1 MFQNCVE
8 VFQSYIVA
16 GGPIMYVLL
25 GLSVIALAVFF
36 ERLFFYRRAGERP
49 MEIERAV
56 GEALD
61 RGDPAAAAERC
72 AGRDTSLRRLL
83 RSGLEHWDIVN
94 WDLNTLLEQEI
105 RREVYRWSSGLSVI
119 ALVVRMAP
127 LLGLLGTVTGMVEI
141 FESLPGATEAPM
153 VALASGIYKAL
164 YTTVAGLC
172 IAIPAL
178 FLHGY
183 LQSRVDDMEEQL
195 SRAADML
202 LRRHVRPGRAKS

>member
-1 MFQNCVE
+1 M
-8 VFQSYIVA
+8 
-16 GGPIMYVLL
+16 
-25 GLSVIALAVFF
+25 
-36 ERLFFYRRAGERP
+36 
-49 MEIERAV
+49 
-56 GEALD
+56 
-61 RGDPAAAAERC
+61 
-72 AGRDTSLRRLL
+72 
-83 RSGLEHWDIVN
+83 
-94 WDLNTLLEQEI
+94 
-105 RREVYRWSSGLSVI
+105 I

>member
-1 MFQNCVE
+1 MLQNCME
-8 VFQSYIVA
+8 VFQSYFA
-16 GGPIMYVLL
+16 TGGPIMYVLL
-25 GLSVIALAVFF
+25 ALSVVALAAFF
-36 ERLFFYRRAGERP
+36 ERLFFYRRAGESP
-49 MEIERAV
+49 IKIEQAV

-61 RGDPAAAAERC
+61 RGDCAAALAC
-72 AGRDTSLRRLL
+72 CSGRDTSLRRLL
-83 RSGLEHWDIVN
+83 RSGIEHWDIVN
-94 WDLNTLLEQEI
+94 WDLNTLLDQEI
-105 RREVYRWSSGLSVI
+105 RREVYRWSSSLNVI

-127 LLGLLGTVTGMVEI
+127 LLGLLGTVVGMVEI
-141 FESLPGATEAPM
+141 FQSLPGATEAPM

-195 SRAADML
+195 SRASDML
-202 LRRHVRPGRAKS
+202 LRRHVRAEHAKA

>member
-1 MFQNCVE
+1 M
-8 VFQSYIVA
+8 
-16 GGPIMYVLL
+16 P
-25 GLSVIALAVFF
+25 
-36 ERLFFYRRAGERP
+36 R
-49 MEIERAV
+49 
-56 GEALD
+56 
-61 RGDPAAAAERC
+61 
-72 AGRDTSLRRLL
+72 